1 MGHVAPSRALGW
13 QQVLSTEPHQKCLT
27 GNRVSTVFYSGLARA
42 SAQPA
47 PAPLAMRYHSRFV
60 RARNHL
66 MRDMLQFYIAG
77 RWVDPVA
84 PKTVNVIN
92 PATEEAV
99 GRISMGSA
107 EDVDRAVAAAK
118 AAFPAF
124 SATAREE
131 RIELLEKILE
141 VF

>member
-1 MGHVAPSRALGW
+1 PCMESSAVGARPTGDRHQRIETNVARKRA
-13 QQVLSTEPHQKCLT
+13 P
-27 GNRVSTVFYSGLARA
+27 TVFYSGLARA

-66 MRDMLQFYIAG
+66 MRDMLQFYIDG

-107 EDVDRAVAAAK
+107 EDVDRAVA
-118 AAFPAF
+118 
-124 SATAREE
+124 
-131 RIELLEKILE
+131 
-141 VF
+141 